1 LKGVWGKLLSR
12 SFPHNHF
19 NTQKGEI
26 AMADFDEN
34 FMQGPM
40 DEIGLVKLSGS
51 IERVI
56 YANDENG
63 YAICDLGTDTDE
75 LVTITGTLPY
85 IGEGDVVT
93 VWGKWVHNPKYG
105 RQFKVEQAEKQ
116 LPADKA
122 SMLRYLGSGTIKGIG
137 PKIAQRIIDEFG

>member
-1 LKGVWGKLLSR
+1 
-12 SFPHNHF
+12 
-19 NTQKGEI
+19 
-26 AMADFDEN
+26 MADFDAN

-40 DEIGLVKLSGS
+40 DDVGTVKLSGS

-85 IGEGDVVT
+85 IGEGDTVT

-105 RQFKVEQAEKQ
+105 RQFKVEQAEK
-116 LPADKA
+116 LDKKAKAEKTTAEKVARDKA
-122 SMLRYLGSGTIKGIG
+122 ERLAKKG
-137 PKIAQRIIDEFG
+137 E

>member
-1 LKGVWGKLLSR
+1 
-12 SFPHNHF
+12 
-19 NTQKGEI
+19 
-26 AMADFDEN
+26 MADFDAN

-85 IGEGDVVT
+85 INGLTLSNAMHLSAWTGKTVELPFDEDLYYKLLMERVATSKVKTGGGTVADTEGSYD
-93 VWGKWVHNPKYG
+93 
-105 RQFKVEQAEKQ
+105 
-116 LPADKA
+116 
-122 SMLRYLGSGTIKGIG
+122 
-137 PKIAQRIIDEFG
+137 

>member
-1 LKGVWGKLLSR
+1 
-12 SFPHNHF
+12 
-19 NTQKGEI
+19 
-26 AMADFDEN
+26 MADFDAN

-85 IGEGDVVT
+85 
-93 VWGKWVHNPKYG
+93 KSRARYC
-105 RQFKVEQAEKQ
+105 
-116 LPADKA
+116 LKA
-122 SMLRYLGSGTIKGIG
+122 
-137 PKIAQRIIDEFG
+137 